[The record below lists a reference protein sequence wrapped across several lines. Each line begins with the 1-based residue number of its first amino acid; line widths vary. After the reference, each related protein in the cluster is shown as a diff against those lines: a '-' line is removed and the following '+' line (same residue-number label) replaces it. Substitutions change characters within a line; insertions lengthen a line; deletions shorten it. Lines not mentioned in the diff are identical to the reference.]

1 MYGVYLSNIHFDLVI
16 FGLKIQLL
24 QRREHELRSV
34 ILALAVL
41 EERAV
46 AAPRELLEPP
56 AHVGVR
62 LIDGKERGGRK
73 VSRRSFG
80 RKTIRR

>member
-1 MYGVYLSNIHFDLVI
+1 MYGVYLSNIHLLTCDLRNQI
-16 FGLKIQLL
+16 TNLL

-62 LIDGKERGGRK
+62 LNDGKERGGRK

-80 RKTIRR
+80 R